1 MIVVRTPFRI
11 SFIGGGSDLPE
22 FYRREPGA
30 VVSATIDKYMYL
42 AIHPYFHSKIRIKY
56 SRTEDVDRV
65 EDIEHPIVR
74 ECLLWRQ
81 IPKGMEI
88 ASFADVPAG
97 SGLGSSSSFT
107 VGLLHALHEY
117 CGEPAVAEELARS
130 ACEVELGRLRQP
142 IGKQDQYAAAYG
154 GLNFIRFRSDETVD
168 LEALVL
174 APADEREFSRRLLMF
189 YLGQERQ
196 ASDILEEQARNM
208 ADEARFA
215 RVREMVRL
223 AEKFRDALQRGQFAA
238 CGELM
243 NEGWMLKRDLA
254 GGISND
260 LVETTYARAMAAG
273 AAGGKV
279 LGAGGGGFLLL
290 YCEPARQQQL
300 RAELSGLREMP
311 FRFSPHGSRVIYSD
325 QIFDERG
332 VPVMETV

>member
-11 SFIGGGSDLPE
+11 SFTGGGSDLPE
-22 FYRREPGA
+22 FYRRERGA

-42 AIHPYFHSKIRIKY
+42 AIHPYFHSRIRIKY

-65 EDIEHPIVR
+65 EDIQHPIVR

-107 VGLLHALHEY
+107 VGLLHALRAWY
-117 CGEPAVAEELARS
+117 GEPATAEELARS
-130 ACEVELGRLRQP
+130 ACEVEIGRLGQP

-154 GLNFIRFRSDETVD
+154 GMNFIRFYPDESVSVD
-168 LEALVL
+168 PILLPPEA
-174 APADEREFSRRLLMF
+174 EQEFSQRLLMF

-208 ADEARFA
+208 ADEAKFS
-215 RVREMVRL
+215 RVREMAAL
-223 AEKFRDALQRGQFAA
+223 AEEFRTALLRHCFTA

-243 NEGWMLKRDLA
+243 NEGWRLKRELA

-260 LVETTYARAMAAG
+260 LVESTYQRAMAAG
-273 AAGGKV
+273 ATGGKV

-290 YCEPARQQQL
+290 YCEPRRQERL
-300 RAELSGLREMP
+300 RAALADLREMP
-311 FRFSPHGSRVIYSD
+311 FRFSPEGSRVIYAD
-325 QIFDERG
+325 NG